1 MKNDKK
7 TEKRERGRPK
17 GRDFMVYKGI
27 RLNQKQADNWDV
39 YRVKAFLENKDKLSS
54 TIELLKFYNDF
65 FKENLDYLLKDSK
78 ISEFILSHEEFDK
91 AEEIIKKCQV

>member
-27 RLNQKQADNWDV
+27 RLNQKQADNW
-39 YRVKAFLENKDKLSS
+39 
-54 TIELLKFYNDF
+54 
-65 FKENLDYLLKDSK
+65 
-78 ISEFILSHEEFDK
+78 
-91 AEEIIKKCQV
+91 